1 VAVYFFDSSAVVKRY
16 VSETGTAWVLRLAD
30 PRANNHIHL
39 ARITGVEVIAA
50 ITRRNRKGSLS
61 ASDAAAAIADFRY
74 DFGTAYRIVEITPG
88 LIASAMQL
96 AETHALRGYDAVQLA
111 SGLEVNAHTISLG
124 LPAAVTLVSADGGLN
139 KAAVASGLATDD
151 PNRHP

>member
-1 VAVYFFDSSAVVKRY
+1 MAVYIFDSSAVVKRY

-50 ITRRNRKGSLS
+50 ITRRNRQGSLS

-74 DFGTAYRIVEITPG
+74 DFGAAYRIVEITPG
-88 LIASAMQL
+88 LIASAMLL
-96 AETHALRGYDAVQLA
+96 AETYALKGYDAVQLA
-111 SGLEVNAHTISLG
+111 AALEVNAHTISLG
-124 LPAAVTLVSADGGLN
+124 LPAITLVSADGGLN
-139 KAAVASGLATDD
+139 RAAVTSGLTTDD
-151 PNRHP
+151 PNGHP

>member
-1 VAVYFFDSSAVVKRY
+1 MAVYFFDSSAVVKRY
-16 VSETGTAWVLRLAD
+16 VSETGTAWVLRLVD

-50 ITRRNRKGSLS
+50 ITRRNREGSLS
-61 ASDAAAAIADFRY
+61 ANDAANAIADFRY
-74 DFGTAYRIVEITPG
+74 DFSTAYRTVEITPG

-111 SGLEVNAHTISLG
+111 AALEVNAHTISLG
-124 LPAAVTLVSADGGLN
+124 LPAITLVSADGGLN
-139 KAAVASGLATDD
+139 RAAIISGLTTDD
-151 PNRHP
+151 PNGNL